1 MVGLLPVGSKC
12 QILFFFFLISFP
24 AFEHSCNVVGQSIRQ
39 LVSEPFSKDFR
50 ETS

>member
-12 QILFFFFLISFP
+12 QILFFFLISFP
-24 AFEHSCNVVGQSIRQ
+24 AFEHSCNVDGQSIRQ